1 MQENEVLKAVKGRRS
16 VLRFEE
22 RPVSDEH
29 IEAILEAGRWAP
41 SYINSQPWEFVVI
54 RDAERRRK
62 ASEILRR
69 ITLSWQ
75 GFAQAPVLILV
86 AVSTTADPRHHL
98 EDGAAAAQ
106 NMALMAHSL
115 GVASF
120 WAGIYGESDGRGTP
134 EDELRSL
141 LHIPRA
147 LRLVAALPIG
157 YPAYAAESSR
167 RPLLEMVHQ
176 ESFRS

>member
-1 MQENEVLKAVKGRRS
+1 MLENEVLKTIKGRRS
-16 VLRFEE
+16 VLRFNE
-22 RPVSDEH
+22 RPVADEH

-41 SYINSQPWEFVVI
+41 SYINSQPWEFMVI

-62 ASEILRR
+62 VSEILRR

-75 GFAQAPVLILV
+75 GFAQAPVMIMV
-86 AVSTTADPRHHL
+86 AVNTATDPRHHI

-106 NMALMAHSL
+106 NMALVAHSL

-134 EDELRSL
+134 EDELRAL
-141 LHIPRA
+141 LHIPRG
-147 LRLVAALPIG
+147 LRIVAALPIG
-157 YPAYAAESSR
+157 YGAYAAESTR
-167 RPLLEMVHQ
+167 RPLSEIVH
-176 ESFRS
+176 EEGYRS